1 MAPDYASSVQGV
13 GLRIAKLDAAG
24 VPIVGAKN
32 CYVTK
37 AFTKFSFTPE
47 YDEGDEISV
56 KAADGSIC
64 TYYKL
69 PDTLK
74 RVAVELAI
82 CKPQPELYEILGGG
96 TLLAPPSTVT
106 NKVLTSNVATL
117 TIGTHSYTIGDS
129 ATVALVAADP
139 VFDGVQTITATTAT
153 TISYAKVNANVT
165 SVASGGTVTPVTPV
179 GWAAPTIG
187 IDPVPNGVS
196 IEVWSRAIVGGK
208 PAAVNPYWRWVM
220 PYVKTRLS
228 GDRVL
233 ENGELAN
240 VFSGF
245 GLDNAGFTD
254 GPANDWPF
262 TSQTTS
268 LQYARSATAPSTE
281 GYITV
286 T

>member
-1 MAPDYASSVQGV
+1 MPDYASSVQGV
-13 GLRIAKLDAAG
+13 GLRICKLDAAG
-24 VPIVGAKN
+24 APLAGAKN

-74 RVAVELAI
+74 RVAIELAI
-82 CKPQPELYEILGGG
+82 CKPQPELYEMLSGG

-106 NKVLTSNVATL
+106 NKALTSNVATL
-117 TIGTHSYTIGDS
+117 TIGTHTYVIGDQI
-129 ATVALVAADP
+129 TVALTPADA
-139 VFDGVQTITATTAT
+139 VFDGAQTITAVTAT
-153 TISYAKVNANVT
+153 TISYAKTNANVVST
-165 SVASGGTVTPVTPV
+165 ASGGTVTPVTPV
-179 GWAAPTIG
+179 GWAAPVIG
-187 IDPVPNGVS
+187 TDPTPNGVGV
-196 IEVWSRAIVGGK
+196 EVWSRAIVGGK
-208 PAAVNPYWRWVM
+208 PASVNPYWRWVI
-220 PYVKTRLS
+220 PYAKTRMD

-245 GLDNAGFTD
+245 GLDNSGFAD
-254 GPANDWPF
+254 GPLNDWPF
-262 TSQTTS
+262 STQTTS
-268 LQYARSATAPSTE
+268 IQYARAATAPTTE
-281 GYITV
+281 GYVTV